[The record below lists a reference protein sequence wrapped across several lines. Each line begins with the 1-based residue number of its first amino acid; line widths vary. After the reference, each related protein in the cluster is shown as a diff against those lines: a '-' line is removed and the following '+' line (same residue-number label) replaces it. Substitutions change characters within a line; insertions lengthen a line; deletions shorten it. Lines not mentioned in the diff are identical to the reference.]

1 MRMLPK
7 PDARQV
13 ATATAATGMPAA
25 PRITGLTTTMYA
37 IVRNVVSPAMT
48 SVRSEVPWPL
58 RSKRRSSMPPS
69 ELHAQLPADDARVV
83 DHPRSVLEVDAAD
96 GADLVGAVA
105 AECRDLVLLV
115 RPGVAKPRA
124 QLDRKSTRL
133 NSSHIT

>member
-58 RSKRRSSMPPS
+58 RSKRRSSISSS
-69 ELHAQLPADDARVV
+69 ELHADLPADDARVV
-83 DHPRSVLEVDAAD
+83 DESREVLEIDAAD
-96 GADLVGAVA
+96 VANLIGAIA

-115 RPGVAKPRA
+115 GPGIADA
-124 QLDRKSTRL
+124 CAE
-133 NSSHIT
+133 